1 MFTPD
6 GVDLCVKTCL
16 YKKSPVI
23 LKLRGVIDRFLY
35 FMEKNTA
42 QLSGIQLKCVRLKV
56 DRDKIN
62 QTTPVV
68 LKRQI
73 IFRTRDSS
81 CAIMATEKSFFLYC
95 KCVKNPKEDSNIN
108 SASSVLNNCL
118 CQTGC
123 FGPNLFVCFVLL

>member
-35 FMEKNTA
+35 FMGKKNTA

-56 DRDKIN
+56 DGDKIN

-81 CAIMATEKSFFLYC
+81 CAIMATEKSFFFFIL
-95 KCVKNPKEDSNIN
+95 
-108 SASSVLNNCL
+108 
-118 CQTGC
+118 
-123 FGPNLFVCFVLL
+123 